1 VSQEQ
6 GTTTIAELPF
16 NIRFSYG
23 GKSVNISLLKG
34 EDVFKLAEIFQ
45 NILNENGI
53 EYNIEISDNQ

>member
-1 VSQEQ
+1 MNQEQ

-34 EDVFKLAEIFQ
+34 NDVFKLAQIFQ
-45 NILNENGI
+45 NILSKNEI
-53 EYNIEISDNQ
+53 EYDIEITENK